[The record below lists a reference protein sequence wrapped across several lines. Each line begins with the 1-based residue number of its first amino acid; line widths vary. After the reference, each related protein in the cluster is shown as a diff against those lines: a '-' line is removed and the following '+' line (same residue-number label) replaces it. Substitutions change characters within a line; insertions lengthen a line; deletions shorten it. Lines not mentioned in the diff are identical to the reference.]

1 MAKLTD
7 EQWSAIWAAW
17 IAYFVAAER
26 AALKSGNPKAPL
38 SHFLRR
44 ALGTHHKPLYRYAG
58 QVAFGSGIVWLI
70 SHLYEEI
77 KDTS

>member
-1 MAKLTD
+1 MTKLTD
-7 EQWSAIWAAW
+7 EQWSAVWAAW

-44 ALGTHHKPLYRYAG
+44 ALGTHQQPLYRYAG
-58 QVAFGSGIVWLI
+58 QIAFGAGVVWLI
-70 SHLYEEI
+70 SHLYEGV
-77 KDTS
+77 KDS

>member
-1 MAKLTD
+1 MTKLTD

-26 AALKSGNPKAPL
+26 AALKSGNPRAPL

-44 ALGTHHKPLYRYAG
+44 ALGTHTKPLHRYAG
-58 QVAFGSGIVWLI
+58 QVAFGAGVVWLI
-70 SHLYEEI
+70 DHLWQGVKE
-77 KDTS
+77 S